1 MDQSEESKGGPGEAP
16 DARSKLW
23 KHISER
29 MESEL
34 QTFSREQGE
43 KSGDF
48 KKALYDLHRKR
59 CDYRAFL
66 RKFATRSEVMK
77 VSPDEFDYIFYT
89 YGMELYQ
96 DTPLIEP
103 LEYSEDKKIRD
114 FVIVIDTSGSVQGE
128 MVKLFL
134 EKTFS
139 IIKQQEIFDRQFRL
153 HIIQCDS
160 EVKRDDVITT
170 QQEFDSY
177 MERIEL
183 RGFGG
188 TDFRP
193 AFEYVE
199 MLKKN
204 QAFHRL
210 KGMLY
215 FTDGLGKYPEKRPD
229 YLTAFVFVN
238 RESTYYARVP
248 AWAIQVLL
256 EKEDLQIIKE

>member
-1 MDQSEESKGGPGEAP
+1 
-16 DARSKLW
+16 
-23 KHISER
+23 
-29 MESEL
+29 
-34 QTFSREQGE
+34 
-43 KSGDF
+43 
-48 KKALYDLHRKR
+48 
-59 CDYRAFL
+59 
-66 RKFATRSEVMK
+66 
-77 VSPDEFDYIFYT
+77 
-89 YGMELYQ
+89 
-96 DTPLIEP
+96 
-103 LEYSEDKKIRD
+103 
-114 FVIVIDTSGSVQGE
+114 
-128 MVKLFL
+128 
-134 EKTFS
+134 
-139 IIKQQEIFDRQFRL
+139 
-153 HIIQCDS
+153 
-160 EVKRDDVITT
+160 
-170 QQEFDSY
+170 